1 MEGRGA
7 DARQKLVDAA
17 RDLFAEHGI
26 EGVSLREITRAAGQ
40 GNTSALQYHFGNREA
55 LLRAVLEPH
64 QQQVDAR
71 RASLLDELE
80 AREPAPLRDL
90 ASALVRPSAAMLQVE
105 GGTAYLRIMA
115 ELNRDP
121 GRFLRGPNRIHT
133 GLRRWRD
140 ATKRRMPES
149 VSPLHRRFA
158 AIQLCFSELARRA
171 STRRRSDHRL
181 FVSDLIDLTTAI
193 LTAPVSRETQ
203 QLLEER
209 EARQSENR
217 ARD

>member
-26 EGVSLREITRAAGQ
+26 EGVSLRQITRAAGQ

-80 AREPAPLRDL
+80 AREHTELRDL

-121 GRFLRGPNRIHT
+121 GKFLRGKNRIHT
-133 GLRRWRD
+133 GLKRWREM
-140 ATKRRMPES
+140 TKRHMPES

-158 AIQLCFSELARRA
+158 AILLCFSELARRA

-181 FVSDLIDLTTAI
+181 FVSDLIDLTTGI
-193 LTAPVSRETQ
+193 LTAPVSRETRM
-203 QLLEER
+203 LLEER
-209 EARQSENR
+209 EAKKSKSR